1 MQWLASIISHSK
13 SGSSINIS
21 SSRSHT
27 PLSRQ
32 RINLRWVL
40 LQSPKS
46 GGKSRHGAPVRMIQK
61 TASIKRRLS
70 WATPPQLPSRPGKR
84 GSSFFQTASE
94 MSCRLWAGRDMWSS
108 LAVEGK
114 RTMPQNQILDNLVT
128 TLSRAIAVCNE
139 FIANACAACSASAS
153 FLTCFWGASAP
164 VLLARGAGSGS
175 GVQSRPQLRGVSLG
189 VVF

>member
-40 LQSPKS
+40 LQPPKS

-128 TLSRAIAVCNE
+128 TLSRICPKVFHRVRHFKA
-139 FIANACAACSASAS
+139 
-153 FLTCFWGASAP
+153 FLLGFRSLHG
-164 VLLARGAGSGS
+164 
-175 GVQSRPQLRGVSLG
+175 LRHRLNP
-189 VVF
+189 

>member
-40 LQSPKS
+40 LQPPKS

-128 TLSRAIAVCNE
+128 TLSKPPCPQGTDNHANE
-139 FIANACAACSASAS
+139 TSCFSSRTLHACS
-153 FLTCFWGASAP
+153 
-164 VLLARGAGSGS
+164 LAARRA
-175 GVQSRPQLRGVSLG
+175 Q
-189 VVF
+189 